1 MKRLLLSA
9 WLLCLS
15 VAIMAQAKY
24 VFYFIGD
31 GMGANQVLAAEMYQA
46 ALQGQIGRVPLL
58 MSQFPYSGQA
68 ATFSTSYGI
77 TDSAAAGTCL
87 ASGKKTDNG
96 MIGQTPDGE
105 PAISVASKL
114 HDEGWAVGIMSSV
127 PVDHATP
134 ASQYAHA
141 EKRYE
146 YYKIGTQ
153 LTQTGFNF
161 FGGGG
166 FQSPVNKDD
175 ASAPNLYDLTREAG
189 YTIVGS
195 YEEAKANI
203 NAEKMLLVPAKD
215 IANPTRG
222 AGALPYAIDRQEGDL
237 SLAQIVDIAIQ
248 RLSQKERFFMMA
260 EGGKI
265 DYSGHGNDPATNIHE
280 VIDFDRAIQLAYRFY
295 EQHPDETLIVVTAD
309 HETGGLALGN
319 NKPLRLERLAY
330 QKCSSDTLS
339 ARLSALCQQYA
350 EQLTWEQ
357 VKTFLAENMG
367 LFGEVSVSAEE
378 EAELQAAF
386 SNMMRQQESLKTLY
400 ADINALAAKAK
411 ELVNH
416 KAGLGWTTHSHSA
429 TAVPVFAVGVG
440 AERFTGWMDNS
451 EIAPRIYQA
460 TR

>member
-1 MKRLLLSA
+1 MKRILLSA
-9 WLLCLS
+9 WLLC
-15 VAIMAQAKY
+15 VAIAIMAEAKY

-31 GMGANQVLAAEMYQA
+31 GMGPNQVLNAEMYQA
-46 ALQGQIGRVPLL
+46 AIQGINGRLPLC
-58 MSQFPYSGQA
+58 MTQFPYSGQA
-68 ATFSTSYGI
+68 ATFSASDGI

-87 ASGKKTDNG
+87 ASGKKTNNG
-96 MIGQTPDGE
+96 MIGQTPDGA
-105 PAISVASKL
+105 PVYSVASQLKA
-114 HDEGWAVGIMSSV
+114 EGWGIGIMSTV

-134 ASQYAHA
+134 ASHYAHA
-141 EKRYE
+141 EKRSN
-146 YYKIGTQ
+146 YYLIGTH
-153 LTQTGFNF
+153 LAESNFDF

-166 FQSPVNKDD
+166 FQRPINKDD
-175 ASAPNLYDLTREAG
+175 ASAPNLYDLCKKNG
-189 YTIVGS
+189 YTLVGS
-195 YEEAKANI
+195 YAEAQKNI
-203 NAEKMLLVPAKD
+203 KKRKLLLVPQTD
-215 IANPTRG
+215 LDNPDRG
-222 AGALPYAIDRQEGDL
+222 AQALPYAIDQKDDDL
-237 SLAQIVDIAIQ
+237 TLAQIVDIAIQ
-248 RLSQKERFFMMA
+248 HLSKHDRFFMMA

-265 DYSGHGNDPATNIHE
+265 DYAGHGNDGATNIHE

-367 LFGEVSVSAEE
+367 LFGELSVSAEE

-411 ELVNH
+411 ELVNQ
-416 KAGLGWTTHSHSA
+416 KAGLGWTTHSHTA
-429 TAVPVFAVGVG
+429 TAVPIFAVGVG
-440 AERFTGWMDNS
+440 AEQFTGWHDNS
-451 EIAPRIYQA
+451 EIAPLIYQA

>member
-1 MKRLLLSA
+1 MKRILLSA
-9 WLLCLS
+9 WLLC
-15 VAIMAQAKY
+15 VAIAIMAEAKY

-31 GMGANQVLAAEMYQA
+31 GMGPNQVLNAEMYQA
-46 ALQGQIGRVPLL
+46 AIQGINGRVPLC

-68 ATFSTSYGI
+68 ATFSASDGI

-87 ASGKKTDNG
+87 ASGKKTNNG
-96 MIGQTPDGE
+96 MIGQTPDGA
-105 PAISVASKL
+105 PVYSVASQLKE
-114 HDEGWAVGIMSSV
+114 EGWGIGIMSTV

-134 ASQYAHA
+134 ASHYAHA
-141 EKRYE
+141 EKRSN
-146 YYKIGTQ
+146 YYLIGTH
-153 LTQTGFNF
+153 LAESNFDF

-166 FQSPVNKDD
+166 FQRPINKDD
-175 ASAPNLYDLTREAG
+175 ASAPNLYDLCKKHG
-189 YTIVGS
+189 YTLVGN
-195 YEEAKANI
+195 YAEAQKNI
-203 NAEKMLLVPAKD
+203 KKRKLLLVPQTD
-215 IANPTRG
+215 LDNPDRG
-222 AGALPYAIDRQEGDL
+222 AQALPYAIDQKDDDL
-237 SLAQIVDIAIQ
+237 TLAQIVDIAIQ
-248 RLSQKERFFMMA
+248 HLSKHDRFFMMA

-265 DYSGHGNDPATNIHE
+265 DYAGHGNDGATNIHE
-280 VIDFDRAIQLAYRFY
+280 VLDFDRAIQLAYRFY
-295 EQHPDETLIVVTAD
+295 EQYPDETLIVVTAD

-357 VKTFLAENMG
+357 VKMFLAENMG
-367 LFGEVSVSAEE
+367 LFGELSVSAEE

-411 ELVNH
+411 DLVNQ
-416 KAGLGWTTHSHSA
+416 KAGLGWTTHSHTA